1 MCMLHKIKWTLKIW
15 FYNWLPVINHMLHY
29 FHHGNKNKRN
39 GNGKNFL
46 SNLVIS
52 VYFVNY
58 LKLQVAEF
66 LKEIFSFRLQFVKI
80 ETMYRKLFQPIL

>member
-1 MCMLHKIKWTLKIW
+1 MCMSHKIKWTLKIW

-29 FHHGNKNKRN
+29 FHHENKNKRN
-39 GNGKNFL
+39 SNGKNFL

-66 LKEIFSFRLQFVKI
+66 LKEIFNFRLQFVKI
-80 ETMYRKLFQPIL
+80 ETMYRKFFQPIL

>member
-1 MCMLHKIKWTLKIW
+1 MCMSHKIKWTLKIW

-29 FHHGNKNKRN
+29 FHHENKNKRN
-39 GNGKNFL
+39 SNGKNFL

-66 LKEIFSFRLQFVKI
+66 LKEIFNFRLQFVKI